1 MVTMSKLT
9 ANTEQTTPDP
19 SEIARQ
25 NARLQQENKEL
36 KRQLDW
42 LKNQIFGQKSEKRS
56 LIGHPDQ
63 ISLLAATARAES
75 PAKTD
80 QSETSKQSR
89 GTAKKQRPED
99 CVNDTG
105 LRFDD
110 SVPVEVIQLMPS
122 ELTGPDADQYEI
134 IGSKSTFRVAQR
146 IASYVIIEYQ
156 RPVFKLKGA
165 EQPLP
170 CPAPDNVL
178 DRSVADVS
186 LLVGLLADKFQY
198 HLPLYRQHQRLTEAG
213 ITLSRST
220 LTNLVKRA
228 IDLLKPIVAA
238 QLQNVLLSRV
248 LAMDETPIKAG
259 KSGKGKMS
267 QAWFWP
273 LYGEQDE
280 VVFTFSKSRGR
291 QHIETVLGQSFQ
303 GTLLSDGH
311 SAYTSYVEKN
321 QNLTQAQCWVHSRR
335 QFIAAEES
343 EPEAAARALDYI
355 GKLYQLDD
363 ELKQQPELSL
373 EKRREYRLTH
383 CKPVVDAFFEWC
395 HEQLHRPDLLPKDP
409 LAKALGYVR
418 RREHELR
425 VFLEEPDVPMD
436 TNHLERA
443 LRPIPMGRKNWLFC
457 WSELGAEHVGVIQSL
472 ITTCKLHDINPYPYL
487 TDVLLRVGDHP
498 AKEVQDL
505 TPRLWKERFAADPR
519 QSDLYMAC
527 NHSVE

>member
-1 MVTMSKLT
+1 MAAMSKPT
-9 ANTEQTTPDP
+9 ANTENTASDP
-19 SEIARQ
+19 NELDRQ
-25 NARLQQENKEL
+25 MASLVQENKEL

-42 LKNQIFGQKSEKRS
+42 FKKQIFGQKSEKRS
-56 LIGHPDQ
+56 LIDHPDQ
-63 ISLLAATARAES
+63 ISLLAAAAAAES
-75 PAKTD
+75 PSKTD
-80 QSETSKQSR
+80 QTEATKKPR

-99 CVNDTG
+99 CVNDSG

-122 ELTGPDADQYEI
+122 ELTGPDADLYEI
-134 IGSKSTFRVAQR
+134 IGSKSTYRIAQR
-146 IASYVIIEYQ
+146 TASYVILEYQ
-156 RPVFKLKGA
+156 RPVFKRKGTDK
-165 EQPLP
+165 PLP
-170 CPAPDNVL
+170 SLAPENVL

-186 LLVGLLADKFQY
+186 LLVGLLVDKFQY

-238 QLQNVLLSRV
+238 QLKNVLLSRV

-259 KSGKGKMS
+259 KTGKGKMN

-311 SAYTSYVEKN
+311 SAYTSYVQKN
-321 QNLTQAQCWVHSRR
+321 QKLTQAQCWVHSRR
-335 QFIAAEES
+335 QFVEAEQS
-343 EPEAAARALDYI
+343 EPEAVAQALDYI
-355 GKLYQLDD
+355 GKLYQLDT
-363 ELKQQPELSL
+363 ELKQQPDLSL

-425 VFLEEPDVPMD
+425 VFLEEPDVQMD

-443 LRPIPMGRKNWLFC
+443 LRPIPMGRKSWLFC

-472 ITTCKLHDINPYPYL
+472 ITTCKLHDINPYVYL

-498 AKEVQDL
+498 AKEVQEL
-505 TPRLWKERFAADPR
+505 TPRLWKERFGANPR

-527 NHSVE
+527 NHALE

>member
-1 MVTMSKLT
+1 MAAMSKPA
-9 ANTEQTTPDP
+9 ANIENMTSDPTEM
-19 SEIARQ
+19 ARQ
-25 NARLQQENKEL
+25 MALLVQENKEL
-36 KRQLDW
+36 KKKLDW
-42 LKNQIFGQKSEKRS
+42 FNKQIFGQKSEKRS

-63 ISLLAATARAES
+63 ISLLAATAAAES
-75 PAKTD
+75 LPKTD
-80 QSETSKQSR
+80 QTEVAKKPR
-89 GTAKKQRPED
+89 GTTKKQRPDD
-99 CVNDTG
+99 CMNDTG

-110 SVPVEVIQLMPS
+110 SVPVEVIHLKPL
-122 ELTGPDADQYEI
+122 ELSGPDADQYEV
-134 IGSKSTFRVAQR
+134 IGSKSTFRIAQR
-146 IASYVIIEYQ
+146 TASYVVLEYQ
-156 RPVFKLKGA
+156 RPVLKRKGT
-165 EQPLP
+165 EKPLP
-170 CPAPDNVL
+170 SPAPDNVL

-186 LLVGLLADKFQY
+186 LLVGLLVDKFQY

-213 ITLSRST
+213 ITLSRTT

-238 QLQNVLLSRV
+238 QLKNVLLSRV

-259 KSGKGKMS
+259 KSGKGKMN

-273 LYGEQDE
+273 LYGEHNE
-280 VVFTFSKSRGR
+280 IVFTFSKSRGR
-291 QHIETVLGQSFQ
+291 QHIEAVLGQSFQ

-311 SAYTSYVEKN
+311 SAYTSFVERN

-335 QFIAAEES
+335 QFVEAQKS
-343 EPEAAARALDYI
+343 EPEAVAQALDTI

-363 ELKQQPELSL
+363 ELKAQPEFSP
-373 EKRREYRLTH
+373 EKRREYRLAH
-383 CKPVVDAFFEWC
+383 CKPVVDAFFEWV
-395 HEQLHRPDLLPKDP
+395 HDQLHRPDLLPKDP
-409 LAKALGYVR
+409 FAKALGYVR

-425 VFLEEPDVPMD
+425 VFLEEPDVQMD

-443 LRPIPMGRKNWLFC
+443 LRPIPMGRKNWMFC

-472 ITTCKLHDINPYPYL
+472 ISTCKLHDINPYTYL

-505 TPRLWKERFAADPR
+505 TPRLWKERFAAEPR

>member
-1 MVTMSKLT
+1 M
-9 ANTEQTTPDP
+9 
-19 SEIARQ
+19 
-25 NARLQQENKEL
+25 QENAEL

-42 LKNQIFGQKSEKRS
+42 LKNQMFGQKSEKRS
-56 LIGHPDQ
+56 LIDHPDQ
-63 ISLLAATARAES
+63 FSLLGLA
-75 PAKTD
+75 AKTAPAVEAPNNTP
-80 QSETSKQSR
+80 SPRR
-89 GTAKKQRPED
+89 GAAQKQRSAD

-105 LRFDD
+105 LRFDG

-122 ELTGPDADQYEI
+122 ELTGPNANQYEI

-146 IASYVIIEYQ
+146 TASYVILEYQ
-156 RPVFKLKGA
+156 RPVFKRKGT

-170 CPAPDNVL
+170 SPAPDNVL

-186 LLVGLLADKFQY
+186 LLVGLMIDKFQY
-198 HLPLYRQHQRLTEAG
+198 HLPLYRQHQRLTAAG
-213 ITLSRST
+213 ITLSRAT

-228 IDLLKPIVAA
+228 IDLLKPIAAA
-238 QLQNVLLSRV
+238 QLKNILLSRV

-259 KSGKGKMS
+259 KTGKGKLNP
-267 QAWFWP
+267 AWFWP

-291 QHIETVLGQSFQ
+291 QHIERILGQSFQ

-311 SAYTSYVEKN
+311 SAYTSYVN
-321 QNLTQAQCWVHSRR
+321 QNEKLTQAQCWVHSRR
-335 QFIAAEES
+335 QFVAAEQS
-343 EPEAAARALDYI
+343 EPEAVARALNFI

-363 ELKQQPELSL
+363 ELKQQPDLSM
-373 EKRREYRLTH
+373 EKRREYRLTR
-383 CKPVVDAFFEWC
+383 CKPVVDAFFDWC

-418 RREHELR
+418 RREHQLR

-436 TNHLERA
+436 TNHLQRA

-457 WSELGAEHVGVIQSL
+457 WTELGAEHVGVIQSL
-472 ITTCKLHDINPYPYL
+472 ITTCKLHDVNPYTYL

-498 AKEVQDL
+498 ASQVHEL
-505 TPRLWKERFAADPR
+505 TPRLWKERFAAEPR
-519 QSDLYMAC
+519 QSDLYVAC
-527 NHSVE
+527 NHAVE

>member
-1 MVTMSKLT
+1 MAAMSKSSVHT
-9 ANTEQTTPDP
+9 AKASVDP
-19 SEIARQ
+19 AELSRQ
-25 NARLQQENKEL
+25 VTSLMQENAEL
-36 KRQLDW
+36 KRQLGW
-42 LKNQIFGQKSEKRS
+42 LTQQMFGQKSEKRS
-56 LIGHPDQ
+56 LIDHPDQ
-63 ISLLAATARAES
+63 FSLLGSLAPKAEPAVTEPEDTPS
-75 PAKTD
+75 PR
-80 QSETSKQSR
+80 R
-89 GTAKKQRPED
+89 GTAKKQRPDD

-105 LRFDD
+105 LRFDN

-122 ELTGPDADQYEI
+122 ELTGPNADQYEI
-134 IGSKSTFRVAQR
+134 IGNKSTFRLAQR
-146 IASYVIIEYQ
+146 TAGYVILEYQ
-156 RPVFKLKGA
+156 RPVFKHKGA

-170 CPAPDNVL
+170 NPAPDNVL

-186 LLVGLLADKFQY
+186 LLVGLLVDKFLY
-198 HLPLYRQHQRLTEAG
+198 HLPLYRQHQRLTAAG
-213 ITLSRST
+213 ITLSRAT
-220 LTNLVKRA
+220 LTSLVKRA
-228 IDLLKPIVAA
+228 IDLLKPIATA
-238 QLQNVLLSRV
+238 QLDNVLRSRV

-259 KSGKGKMS
+259 KTGHGKLK

-280 VVFTFSKSRGR
+280 VVFTFSQSRGR
-291 QHIETVLGQSFQ
+291 QHIESVLKQRFH

-311 SAYTSYVEKN
+311 SAYTSYIK
-321 QNLTQAQCWVHSRR
+321 QNPHLTQAQCWVHSRR
-335 QFIAAEES
+335 QFVKAEQS
-343 EPEAAARALDYI
+343 EPAAVAQALDFI

-383 CKPVVDAFFEWC
+383 CKPVVDAFFDWC
-395 HEQLHRPDLLPKDP
+395 HEQLHRPELLPKDP

-457 WSELGAEHVGVIQSL
+457 WTELGAEHVGVIQSL
-472 ITTCKLHDINPYPYL
+472 ITTCKLHDVNPYTYL

-498 AKEVQDL
+498 AKEVHEL
-505 TPRLWKERFAADPR
+505 TPRLWKERFAAEPR

-527 NHSVE
+527 NHAVE

>member
-1 MVTMSKLT
+1 MSKLA
-9 ANTEQTTPDP
+9 ANTEKKPTEP
-19 SEIARQ
+19 SDLVQQ
-25 NARLQQENKEL
+25 NAQLQQEINEL

-42 LKNQIFGQKSEKRS
+42 FKKQIFGQKSEKRS
-56 LIGHPDQ
+56 LIGDPGQ
-63 ISLLAATARAES
+63 ISLLAATAAAES
-75 PAKTD
+75 PPKADQDDATKTP
-80 QSETSKQSR
+80 R
-89 GTAKKQRPED
+89 GTAKKQRSPD
-99 CVNDTG
+99 CVNDAG

-110 SVPVEVIQLMPS
+110 SVPVEIIQLMPS
-122 ELTGPDADQYEI
+122 ELTGPEAELYEI
-134 IGSKSTFRVAQR
+134 IGNKSTFRIAQR
-146 IASYVIIEYQ
+146 TASYVIIEYQ
-156 RPVFKLKGA
+156 RPVFKLKDA

-170 CPAPDNVL
+170 SPAPDNVL

-186 LLVGLLADKFQY
+186 LLVGLLVDKFQY
-198 HLPLYRQHQRLTEAG
+198 HLPLHRQHQRLTEAG
-213 ITLSRST
+213 ITLSRAT

-259 KSGKGKMS
+259 KTGKGKMN

-273 LYGEQDE
+273 LYGERDE

-291 QHIETVLGQSFQ
+291 QHIEAVLGQSFQ

-311 SAYTSYVEKN
+311 SAYTSYVERN

-335 QFIAAEES
+335 QFVNAADS
-343 EPEAAARALDYI
+343 EPEAVAQALDFI

-363 ELKQQPELSL
+363 ELKRQPELSL
-373 EKRREYRLTH
+373 VKRREYRLTH
-383 CKPVVDAFFEWC
+383 CKPVVDDFFEWC

-409 LAKALGYVR
+409 FAKALGYVR

-443 LRPIPMGRKNWLFC
+443 LRPIPMGRRNWLFC

-472 ITTCKLHDINPYPYL
+472 ITTCKLHDINPYTYL
-487 TDVLLRVGDHP
+487 TDVLLRIGDHP

-505 TPRLWKERFAADPR
+505 TPRLWKERFAANPR